1 MPNVPFIFLLTLHK
15 LYFKK
20 YYRIDKT
27 ATIIYNKR
35 KTKGLYTMKFTAK
48 ALLVISL
55 IVCLISSL
63 GASLFQTSFGKVEYH
78 DMTFLT
84 ESGHELD
91 ALLLVPKTATK
102 DNKAPAIVVS
112 HGWYNNREMQD
123 LNYVEY
129 ARRGYVVLA
138 ISMYGHGDSEII
150 ESDTW
155 WDDENN
161 ANGLYDGVKYVA
173 SLPFVDVSRIGVTGH
188 SNGALA
194 CREAVLQ
201 DDEGLIAAALLVSND
216 AVYYD
221 EDGKFYNQFGSRD
234 AAIVACQYDEFF
246 HRVDGNPPREYI
258 NQVTAQSFLHFGKD
272 PAGLETRSAG
282 EFYSENIDGEEAI
295 RAIFNPAITHPWA
308 HFSTIVVKFSV
319 DFFDRALG
327 APIELGHGNQ
337 IWQFKAFFN
346 ALGVAGFL
354 SFILFFTLTL
364 LDTPYF
370 SVLKAENPV
379 EPWAELE
386 GPAQKRYWKKNI
398 WGSVLSIPFYLLGF
412 AIGFIGS
419 MFLPFWNQ
427 GGSLAIGMWSLLCG
441 LLTLGTI
448 KGNNKK
454 FPVDLEERGVKI
466 SREKLIRTIVLALA
480 VVCGAFALVFISDY
494 LFLTDYRLWCFAT
507 IRAFDAH
514 HLGKILLF
522 LPFWLVYYVA
532 TSVAANCY
540 NYVKMGKKSFSSVLW
555 QMFFVFIGPEVM
567 IILQYTK
574 FFVTGKMFLDP
585 ITGIMG
591 IWLFPIVLIL
601 PVSVLI
607 SHLIYKK
614 TKNPYIGGIIM
625 AITACILT
633 VTNTLTG

>member
-1 MPNVPFIFLLTLHK
+1 MKLKAKHLL
-15 LYFKK
+15 
-20 YYRIDKT
+20 
-27 ATIIYNKR
+27 IISV
-35 KTKGLYTMKFTAK
+35 L
-48 ALLVISL
+48 
-55 IVCLISSL
+55 VCLLSSI
-63 GASLFQTSFGKVEYH
+63 GASLFQTNFGQVEYH
-78 DMTFLT
+78 DMTFVT

-138 ISMYGHGDSEII
+138 ISMYGHGDSEVI
-150 ESDTW
+150 ESNSW

-173 SLPFVDVSRIGVTGH
+173 SLPFVDENKIGVTGH

-201 DDEGLIAAALLVSND
+201 DGDGLISAALLVSND
-216 AVYYD
+216 AVYED
-221 EDGKFYNQFGSRD
+221 ENGNFYNQFGSRD

-258 NQVTAQSFLHFGKD
+258 NQSTAQSFLHFGID
-272 PAGLETRSAG
+272 PTGLEKRSAG
-282 EFYSENIDGEEAI
+282 EFYTQNIDGEDAI

-308 HFSTIVVKFSV
+308 HFSTIVVSFSV

-327 APIELGHGNQ
+327 APNPIANGNQ

-346 ALGVAGFL
+346 ALGVAGFFA
-354 SFILFFTLTL
+354 FIVFLTLAL
-364 LDTPYF
+364 LDTQYF
-370 SVLKAENPV
+370 GVLKASESV
-379 EPWAELE
+379 EPWAALE
-386 GPAQKRYWKKNI
+386 GPDKKRFWSKNI
-398 WGSVLSIPFYLLGF
+398 WGSALSIPFYFLGF

-419 MFLPFWNQ
+419 MFIGIWNQ

-441 LLTLGTI
+441 LFTI
-448 KGNNKK
+448 ATIRGNNKK

-466 SREKLIRTIVLALA
+466 GKERMIRTVILSLTVVLS
-480 VVCGAFALVFISDY
+480 AFMLVFLSDY

-507 IRAFDAH
+507 IRAFDAK
-514 HLGKILLF
+514 HLLKILCF
-522 LPFWLVYYVA
+522 LPFWLVYYIA

-540 NYVKMGKKSFSSVLW
+540 NYTKMGKKSIISVLW
-555 QMFFVFIGPEVM
+555 QMFFVFIGPQAMVM
-567 IILQYTK
+567 IQYTK
-574 FFVTGKMFLDP
+574 FFITGKMVIDP

-591 IWLFPIVLIL
+591 IWLFPILLIL
-601 PVSVLI
+601 PLSVLI
-607 SHLIYKK
+607 SHLIYRK